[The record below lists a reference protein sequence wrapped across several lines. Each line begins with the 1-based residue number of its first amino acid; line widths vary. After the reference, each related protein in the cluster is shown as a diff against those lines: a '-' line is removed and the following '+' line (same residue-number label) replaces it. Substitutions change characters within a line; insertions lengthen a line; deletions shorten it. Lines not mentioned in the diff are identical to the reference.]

1 VYSITLI
8 NMPFANLASPS
19 IALTQLKQVLDA
31 ELEGQVSVDILY
43 LNHDFARYL
52 GRDLYS
58 YMMGSSDSQDSGL
71 GDWFFRQVAFP
82 DLISNAG
89 AYFTRYFPYRTDKM
103 NDLKRLLLDKRRG
116 LDAFMN
122 QVVSDYDLGQAGLV
136 GFTSMFMQNVA
147 SFAMARKVKERN
159 QKVVT
164 MMGGANCESP
174 MGQIIAKRVDQIDYV
189 FSGPGLKT
197 LPRFVRS
204 LLNGE
209 IERCDSINGV
219 FSKRSYLFQSGPE
232 AIGEEMSIDS
242 PIPLDYRPF
251 LSRLETSFPNK
262 EIKPILPFETSR
274 GCWWGERAHCT
285 FCGLNGL
292 SMAYRAMAPELALK
306 QFDSLFSFAP
316 TVSKI
321 EAVDNILPKSYLRE
335 VLPLINTP
343 ESMSIFYEVKA
354 DLSEQDVQVLAKAR
368 VQSIQPG
375 IESLAT
381 STLKLMRKG
390 TSSFQNLVLLKYC
403 LMYGVKP
410 AWNLLIG
417 FPGEGADVYRK
428 YVNDLPLLV
437 HLPPPTG
444 VYPVRFDRYS
454 PYFVKADEYGL
465 DLHPLDF
472 YSLVY
477 PFSEDELSNLA
488 YYFADVNANA
498 EYAQTMSKWIDSIRE
513 KMDRW
518 IGLWKG
524 WGQQSRPKLYFK
536 GDSDEIYDSRD
547 GKAIEYRVGE
557 TGKKILDLISKRPRR
572 LGDLTKALADIE
584 AIDPPKE
591 VQSLQ
596 EKGLVFQENDQ
607 FLSLVVNGN
616 EPAEAAR

>member
-82 DLISNAG
+82 DLINNAG

-122 QVVSDYDLGQAGLV
+122 QVVSNYDLGQAGLV

-219 FSKRSYLFQSGPE
+219 FSKRNYLFQSGPE

-251 LSRLETSFPNK
+251 LGRLETSFPNK

-557 TGKKILDLISKRPRR
+557 IGKKILDLISKRPRR